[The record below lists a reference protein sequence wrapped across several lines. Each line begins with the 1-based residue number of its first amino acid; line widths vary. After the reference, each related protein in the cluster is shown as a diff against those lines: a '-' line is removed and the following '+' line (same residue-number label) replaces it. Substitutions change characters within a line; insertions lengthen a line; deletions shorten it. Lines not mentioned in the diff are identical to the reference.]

1 LKAAS
6 TALARLPVSP
16 QELPSWSLCVL
27 CVFVPFVVGPLLLG
41 YNYRLIITAS
51 HCRFQKS
58 SPPEK
63 PPSRKPTSPHVRPAP
78 ERSPACMHA
87 SPPGG
92 RRLLP
97 RLAFASGGTRPGPEG
112 FWRKSVNSCQSFA
125 TSCCPVRSWSWPAR
139 LRPMT
144 NACQAISPALATS
157 LQPRVARPTG
167 GSHERQP
174 GPERRRT

>member
-1 LKAAS
+1 MKAAS

-63 PPSRKPTSPHVRPAP
+63 PPSRKPTGPHVRPAP
-78 ERSPACMHA
+78 EREPMRVRA
-87 SPPGG
+87 SPPGEL
-92 RRLLP
+92 RRPLHRLDFTSSSITP
-97 RLAFASGGTRPGPEG
+97 RPEG
-112 FWRKSVNSCQSFA
+112 SWRISANFMPKFCGPA
-125 TSCCPVRSWSWPAR
+125 PLRLPVRPRSCPPGSAR
-139 LRPMT
+139 REI
-144 NACQAISPALATS
+144 ACQAIPPAQPTS
-157 LQPRVARPTG
+157 L
-167 GSHERQP
+167 
-174 GPERRRT
+174 